1 MISILAAE
9 GPNGRFLPADILEFA
24 WSAAAFGVVAI
35 AMILKVLP
43 LIRKG
48 LAARSEGIR
57 KEIED
62 AKRSRVNA
70 EAELS
75 ELRNKL
81 GSAEDEKQRLALE
94 GQSTA
99 EQVKADLIARANE
112 DAASARTKA
121 NVELAASS
129 GQATADIQA
138 VIADQATVATES
150 VVKANLDAQTHA
162 DLIDRYIEQVSGS

>member
-1 MISILAAE
+1 MMSILAAE
-9 GPNGRFLPADILEFA
+9 GPNGAWLPADVLEFA
-24 WSAAAFGVVAI
+24 WSAAAFGVVFI
-35 AMILKVLP
+35 ALILKVLP
-43 LIRKG
+43 MIRKV

-62 AKRSRVNA
+62 AKRARVNA

-94 GQSTA
+94 GQNTA
-99 EQVKADLIARANE
+99 KQVKADLIARADE
-112 DAASARTKA
+112 DAATARTRA
-121 NVELAASS
+121 NAELAASS

-138 VIADQATVATES
+138 VIADQATTATES
-150 VVKANLDAQTHA
+150 VVKANLDDQTHA
-162 DLIDRYIEQVSGS
+162 DLIDRYIQQVSGS